1 MTNLI
6 SSQAPDLQDRPAP
19 LARTVPEPALL
30 TPVADCSGGED
41 CFYCAC
47 PETD

>member
-1 MTNLI
+1 MSNL
-6 SSQAPDLQDRPAP
+6 SSHAPYLQGRPAP
-19 LARTVPEPALL
+19 LARTVPELALL
-30 TPVADCSGGED
+30 APVADCSGGED

>member
-6 SSQAPDLQDRPAP
+6 AYQDTDLQNGQTKPAQ
-19 LARTVPEPALL
+19 TVSE
-30 TPVADCSGGED
+30 PVADCSGGED